1 MAEDK
6 LIRSMTWAVA
16 VAKSSGN
23 DISQFLLD
31 RAEVEDNPV
40 RRGVLKVMADNRFLD
55 TAKPVMMWQEDASNE
70 LEAFADRLESER
82 AAGCLPEERMNKLIE
97 EFFSLWLALMERRKR
112 IYESSRKARKKAR
125 MDLEEK
131 PSTKV
136 NIPEGDGGNDEGR
149 KEGMGPDMSGLQ
161 DFLED
166 NDDEDEDEDDDFMGI
181 GACDPK
187 LEQQRRE
194 NIYLRSIPESLKKLA
209 LLIGRAG
216 EDVTETKGRFSVAS
230 KSDIEG
236 ITVGNN
242 LSALL
247 PSELVLLSE
256 KATQDVFFMNFA
268 EKRLQVFASASQ
280 ASRPDDHRDGPVII
294 CVDESSSMS
303 GEPLQVAIQLAYAV
317 TIIAK
322 RRHREVLIVAY
333 SNSHKMMRVDSLGKD
348 RSKLLEFL
356 SDVSMGGNDEN
367 AMFEWLFQDIM
378 PREKKFDTADILC
391 ISDFG
396 WVQIGDSVKGLIDE
410 QKASGMKFY
419 GLNIGGTFGGWN
431 DLDDFGLLSAN
442 DVCDSLWEYSDGECR
457 EVLNDFSIN

>member
-1 MAEDK
+1 
-6 LIRSMTWAVA
+6 MTLAVA
-16 VAKSSGN
+16 VAKSSGS

-31 RAEVEDNPV
+31 RAEVEDKPV

-82 AAGCLPEERMNKLIE
+82 AAGCLTEERMNELIE
-97 EFFSLWLALMERRKR
+97 EFFSLWLALMGRRKR

-125 MDLEEK
+125 MDLEGK
-131 PSTKV
+131 PSTKCK
-136 NIPEGDGGNDEGR
+136 IPEGDGGNDKGH
-149 KEGMGPDMSGLQ
+149 KDGKGPNMSGLQ
-161 DFLED
+161 EFLEV
-166 NDDEDEDEDDDFMGI
+166 NDDEDDDFTGI
-181 GACDPK
+181 GASDPK
-187 LEQQRRE
+187 MEQQRRE

-216 EDVTETKGRFSVAS
+216 EDVTETRGRFSVAS

-280 ASRPDDHRDGPVII
+280 ASHPDDHKDGPVII

-333 SNSHKMMRVDSLGKD
+333 SDSHKMMRVDSLGRD

-356 SDVSMGGNDEN
+356 SNVSMGINNEN
-367 AMFEWLFQDIM
+367 AMFEWLFLDIL

-391 ISDFG
+391 VSDFG
-396 WVQIGDSVKGLIDE
+396 WVAIDDSVKRLIDE

-419 GLNIGGTFGGWN
+419 GLNIGGVFGGWH
-431 DLDDFGLLSAN
+431 DLDDFGLLGPM
-442 DVCDSLWEYSDGECR
+442 DVCDSLWEYSGGECR
-457 EVLNDFSIN
+457 KVKIQSPGERN

>member
-1 MAEDK
+1 
-6 LIRSMTWAVA
+6 MTLAVA
-16 VAKSSGN
+16 VAKSSGS

-31 RAEVEDNPV
+31 RAEVEDKPV

-82 AAGCLPEERMNKLIE
+82 AAGCLTEERMNELIE
-97 EFFSLWLALMERRKR
+97 EFFSLWLALMGRRKR

-125 MDLEEK
+125 MDLEGK
-131 PSTKV
+131 PSTKCK
-136 NIPEGDGGNDEGR
+136 IPEGDGGNDKGH
-149 KEGMGPDMSGLQ
+149 KEGKGPNMSGLQ
-161 DFLED
+161 EFLEV
-166 NDDEDEDEDDDFMGI
+166 NDDEDDDFTGI
-181 GACDPK
+181 GASDPK
-187 LEQQRRE
+187 MEQQRRE

-216 EDVTETKGRFSVAS
+216 EDVTETRGRFSVAS

-280 ASRPDDHRDGPVII
+280 ASHPDDHKDGPVII

-333 SNSHKMMRVDSLGKD
+333 SDSHKMMRVDSLGRD

-356 SDVSMGGNDEN
+356 SNVSMGINNEN
-367 AMFEWLFQDIM
+367 AMFEWLFLDIL

-391 ISDFG
+391 VSDFG
-396 WVQIGDSVKGLIDE
+396 WVAIDDSVKRLIDE

-419 GLNIGGTFGGWN
+419 GLNIGGVFGGWH
-431 DLDDFGLLSAN
+431 DLDDFGLLGPM
-442 DVCDSLWEYSDGECR
+442 DVCDSLWEYSGGECR
-457 EVLNDFSIN
+457 KVKIQSPGERN

>member
-1 MAEDK
+1 MAEGK
-6 LIRSMTWAVA
+6 LIRSMTLAVA
-16 VAKSSGN
+16 VAKFSGS

-40 RRGVLKVMADNRFLD
+40 RRTVLNVMADKRFLD
-55 TAKPVMMWQEDASNE
+55 TAKPVMMWREDASNE

-82 AAGCLPEERMNKLIE
+82 AAGRLTEGRMNKLIE
-97 EFFSLWLALMERRKR
+97 EFFSLWLALMGRRKR

-125 MDLEEK
+125 MDLDGNL
-131 PSTKV
+131 STKV
-136 NIPEGDGGNDEGR
+136 NIPEGDGSNDEGR

-161 DFLED
+161 EFLEV
-166 NDDEDEDEDDDFMGI
+166 NDDENDDFTGI
-181 GACDPK
+181 GAGDPK

-216 EDVTETKGRFSVAS
+216 EDVTETRGRFSVAS

-280 ASRPDDHRDGPVII
+280 ASRPDKHKDGPVII

-348 RSKLLEFL
+348 RSELLEFL
-356 SDVSMGGNDEN
+356 SDVSMGGNNEN

-378 PREKKFDTADILC
+378 PGEKKFDTADILC

-396 WVQIGDSVKGLIDE
+396 WVAIDDSVKRLIDE
-410 QKASGMKFY
+410 QKSSGMKFY
-419 GLNIGGTFGGWN
+419 GLNIGGAFGGWH
-431 DLDDFGLLSAN
+431 DLDDFGLLGPM

>member
-6 LIRSMTWAVA
+6 LIRSMTLAVA
-16 VAKSSGN
+16 VAKSSGS

-82 AAGCLPEERMNKLIE
+82 AAGCLTEERMNKLIE

-125 MDLEEK
+125 MDLEGNL
-131 PSTKV
+131 STKV

-161 DFLED
+161 EFLEV
-166 NDDEDEDEDDDFMGI
+166 NDDEDDDFTGI
-181 GACDPK
+181 GASDPK
-187 LEQQRRE
+187 MEQQRRE

-216 EDVTETKGRFSVAS
+216 EDVTETRGRFSVAS

-333 SNSHKMMRVDSLGKD
+333 SDSHKMMRVDSLGKD

-356 SDVSMGGNDEN
+356 SDVSMGGNNEN

-396 WVQIGDSVKGLIDE
+396 WVEIDDSVKRLIDE

-431 DLDDFGLLSAN
+431 DLDDFGLLGPM
-442 DVCDSLWEYSDGECR
+442 DVCDSLWEYSDGKCR
-457 EVLNDFSIN
+457 EVLNNFSIN

>member
-1 MAEDK
+1 MAEGK
-6 LIRSMTWAVA
+6 LIRSMTLAVA
-16 VAKSSGN
+16 VAKSSGS

-40 RRGVLKVMADNRFLD
+40 RRGVLKVMADKRFLD
-55 TAKPVMMWQEDASNE
+55 TVSPVMMWQEDASNE

-82 AAGCLPEERMNKLIE
+82 AAGCLTEGRMNKLIE
-97 EFFSLWLALMERRKR
+97 EFFSLWLALMGRRKR

-125 MDLEEK
+125 MDLEGNL
-131 PSTKV
+131 STKV

-166 NDDEDEDEDDDFMGI
+166 NDDEDDDFMGI
-181 GACDPK
+181 GACGPK
-187 LEQQRRE
+187 MEQQRRE

-216 EDVTETKGRFSVAS
+216 EDVTETRGRFSVAS

-280 ASRPDDHRDGPVII
+280 ASRPDDHKDGPVII
-294 CVDESSSMS
+294 CVDESASMS

-333 SNSHKMMRVDSLGKD
+333 SDSHKMMRVDSLGND

-356 SDVSMGGNDEN
+356 SDVSMGGNNEN

-378 PREKKFDTADILC
+378 PGEKKFDTADILC

-396 WVQIGDSVKGLIDE
+396 WVAIDDSVKRLIDE
-410 QKASGMKFY
+410 QKSSGMKFY
-419 GLNIGGTFGGWN
+419 GLNIGGAFGGWH
-431 DLDDFGLLSAN
+431 DLDDFGLLGPM

>member
-1 MAEDK
+1 MAEGK
-6 LIRSMTWAVA
+6 LIRSMTLAVA
-16 VAKSSGN
+16 VAKSSGS

-40 RRGVLKVMADNRFLD
+40 RRGVLKVMADKRFLD
-55 TAKPVMMWQEDASNE
+55 TVSPVMMWQEDASNE

-82 AAGCLPEERMNKLIE
+82 AAGCLTEGRMNKLIE
-97 EFFSLWLALMERRKR
+97 EFFSLWLALMGRRKR

-125 MDLEEK
+125 MDLDGNL
-131 PSTKV
+131 STKV
-136 NIPEGDGGNDEGR
+136 NIPEGDGSNDEGR

-161 DFLED
+161 EFLEV
-166 NDDEDEDEDDDFMGI
+166 NDDENDDFTGI
-181 GACDPK
+181 GAGDPK

-216 EDVTETKGRFSVAS
+216 EDVTETRGRFSVAS

-280 ASRPDDHRDGPVII
+280 ASRPDDHKDGPVII
-294 CVDESSSMS
+294 CVDESASMS

-333 SNSHKMMRVDSLGKD
+333 SDSHKMMRVDSLGND

-396 WVQIGDSVKGLIDE
+396 WVAIDDSVKRLIDE
-410 QKASGMKFY
+410 QKSSGMKFY
-419 GLNIGGTFGGWN
+419 GLNIGGAFGGWH
-431 DLDDFGLLSAN
+431 DLDDFGLLGPM

>member
-6 LIRSMTWAVA
+6 LIRSMTLAVA
-16 VAKSSGN
+16 VAKFSGS

-40 RRGVLKVMADNRFLD
+40 RRTVLNVMADKRFLD
-55 TAKPVMMWQEDASNE
+55 TAKPVMMWREDASNE

-82 AAGCLPEERMNKLIE
+82 AAGRLTEERMNKLIE

-125 MDLEEK
+125 MDLEGNL
-131 PSTKV
+131 STKV
-136 NIPEGDGGNDEGR
+136 NIPEGDGSNDEGR

-161 DFLED
+161 EFLEV
-166 NDDEDEDEDDDFMGI
+166 NDDENDDFTGI
-181 GACDPK
+181 GASDPK

-216 EDVTETKGRFSVAS
+216 EDVTETRGRFSVAS

-280 ASRPDDHRDGPVII
+280 ASHPDNHKDGPVIV

-303 GEPLQVAIQLAYAV
+303 GEPLEIAIQLAYAV

-333 SNSHKMMRVDSLGKD
+333 SDSHKMMRVDSLGKD
-348 RSKLLEFL
+348 RNKLLEFL
-356 SDVSMGGNDEN
+356 SDVSMGGNNEN

-396 WVQIGDSVKGLIDE
+396 WVEIDDSVKRLIDE
-410 QKASGMKFY
+410 QKSSGMKFY
-419 GLNIGGTFGGWN
+419 GLNIGGAFGGWS
-431 DLDDFGLLSAN
+431 DLDDLGLLSAN

-457 EVLNDFSIN
+457 EVKIQSPGERNC

>member
-1 MAEDK
+1 
-6 LIRSMTWAVA
+6 
-16 VAKSSGN
+16 
-23 DISQFLLD
+23 
-31 RAEVEDNPV
+31 
-40 RRGVLKVMADNRFLD
+40 
-55 TAKPVMMWQEDASNE
+55 
-70 LEAFADRLESER
+70 
-82 AAGCLPEERMNKLIE
+82 
-97 EFFSLWLALMERRKR
+97 MERRRR
-112 IYESSRKARKKAR
+112 IYESSQKARKKAR
-125 MDLEEK
+125 MDLEGNL
-131 PSTKV
+131 STKV

-161 DFLED
+161 EFLEV
-166 NDDEDEDEDDDFMGI
+166 NDDENDDFTGI
-181 GACDPK
+181 GASDPK

-216 EDVTETKGRFSVAS
+216 EDVTETRGRFSVAS

-256 KATQDVFFMNFA
+256 KATQDIFFMNFA

-280 ASRPDDHRDGPVII
+280 SSRPDDHKDGPVII

-303 GEPLQVAIQLAYAV
+303 GEPLEIAIQLAYAV

-333 SNSHKMMRVDSLGKD
+333 SDSHKMMRVDSLGKD

-356 SDVSMGGNDEN
+356 SNVSMGRNNEN
-367 AMFEWLFQDIM
+367 AMFEWLFQDIL
-378 PREKKFDTADILC
+378 PGEKKFDTADILC

-396 WVQIGDSVKGLIDE
+396 WVAIDDSVKRLIDE

-419 GLNIGGTFGGWN
+419 GLNIGGAFGGWS

-457 EVLNDFSIN
+457 EVKIQSPGERNC

>member
-1 MAEDK
+1 
-6 LIRSMTWAVA
+6 MTLAVA
-16 VAKSSGN
+16 VAKSSGS

-31 RAEVEDNPV
+31 RAEVEDKPV

-82 AAGCLPEERMNKLIE
+82 AAGRLTEERMNKLIE
-97 EFFSLWLALMERRKR
+97 EFFSLWLALMERRRR
-112 IYESSRKARKKAR
+112 IYESSQKARKKAR
-125 MDLEEK
+125 MDLEGNL
-131 PSTKV
+131 STKV

-161 DFLED
+161 EFLEV
-166 NDDEDEDEDDDFMGI
+166 NDDENNDFTGI
-181 GACDPK
+181 GASDPK

-216 EDVTETKGRFSVAS
+216 EDVTETRGRFSVAS

-280 ASRPDDHRDGPVII
+280 ASHPDNHKDGPVIV

-303 GEPLQVAIQLAYAV
+303 GEPLEIAIQLAYAV

-333 SNSHKMMRVDSLGKD
+333 SDSHKMMRVDSLGKD
-348 RSKLLEFL
+348 RNKLLEFL
-356 SDVSMGGNDEN
+356 SEVSMGGNNEN

-396 WVQIGDSVKGLIDE
+396 WVEIDDSVKRLIDE
-410 QKASGMKFY
+410 QKS
-419 GLNIGGTFGGWN
+419 
-431 DLDDFGLLSAN
+431 S
-442 DVCDSLWEYSDGECR
+442 
-457 EVLNDFSIN
+457 

>member
-1 MAEDK
+1 MAEGK
-6 LIRSMTWAVA
+6 LIRSMTLAVA
-16 VAKSSGN
+16 VAKSSGS

-40 RRGVLKVMADNRFLD
+40 RRGVLKVMADKRFLD
-55 TAKPVMMWQEDASNE
+55 TVSPVMMWQEDASNE

-82 AAGCLPEERMNKLIE
+82 AAGCLTEGRMNKLIE
-97 EFFSLWLALMERRKR
+97 EFFSLWLALMGRRKR

-125 MDLEEK
+125 MDLEGNL
-131 PSTKV
+131 STKV
-136 NIPEGDGGNDEGR
+136 NIPEGDGGNDEGH
-149 KEGMGPDMSGLQ
+149 KEGKGPNMSGLQ
-161 DFLED
+161 EFLEV
-166 NDDEDEDEDDDFMGI
+166 NDDEDDDFTGI
-181 GACDPK
+181 GASDPK
-187 LEQQRRE
+187 MEQQRRE

-216 EDVTETKGRFSVAS
+216 EDVTETRGRFSVAS

-280 ASRPDDHRDGPVII
+280 VSRPDDHRDGPVII

-348 RSKLLEFL
+348 RSELLEFL
-356 SDVSMGGNDEN
+356 SNVSMGGNNEN

-378 PREKKFDTADILC
+378 PGEKKFDTADILC

-396 WVQIGDSVKGLIDE
+396 WVAIDDSVKRLIDE
-410 QKASGMKFY
+410 QKSSGMKFY
-419 GLNIGGTFGGWN
+419 GLNIGGAFGGWH
-431 DLDDFGLLSAN
+431 DLDDFGLLGPM
-442 DVCDSLWEYSDGECR
+442 DVCDSLWKYSDGECR
-457 EVLNDFSIN
+457 EVFNDFSIN

>member
-6 LIRSMTWAVA
+6 LIRSMTLAVA
-16 VAKSSGN
+16 VAKFSGS

-40 RRGVLKVMADNRFLD
+40 RRTVLNVMADKRFLD
-55 TAKPVMMWQEDASNE
+55 TAKPVMMWREDASNE

-82 AAGCLPEERMNKLIE
+82 AAGRLTEERMNKLIE
-97 EFFSLWLALMERRKR
+97 EFFSLWLALMERRRR
-112 IYESSRKARKKAR
+112 IYESSQKARKKAR
-125 MDLEEK
+125 MDLEGNL
-131 PSTKV
+131 STKV

-161 DFLED
+161 EFLEV
-166 NDDEDEDEDDDFMGI
+166 NDDENDDFTGI
-181 GACDPK
+181 GASDPK
-187 LEQQRRE
+187 LEQLRRE

-209 LLIGRAG
+209 LLMGRAG
-216 EDVTETKGRFSVAS
+216 EDVTETRGRFSAAS

-280 ASRPDDHRDGPVII
+280 ASRPDKHKDGPVII

-348 RSKLLEFL
+348 RSELLEFL
-356 SDVSMGGNDEN
+356 SNVSMGGNNEN

-378 PREKKFDTADILC
+378 PGEKKFDTADILC

-396 WVQIGDSVKGLIDE
+396 WVAIDDSVKRLIDE
-410 QKASGMKFY
+410 QKSSGMKFY
-419 GLNIGGTFGGWN
+419 GLNIGGAFGGWH
-431 DLDDFGLLSAN
+431 DLDDFGLLGPM

-457 EVLNDFSIN
+457 EVKKSMSR

>member
-6 LIRSMTWAVA
+6 LIRSMTLAVA
-16 VAKSSGN
+16 VAKFSGS

-40 RRGVLKVMADNRFLD
+40 RRTVLNVMADNRFLD

-82 AAGCLPEERMNKLIE
+82 AAGCLTEERMNKLIE
-97 EFFSLWLALMERRKR
+97 EFFPLWLALMERRKR

-125 MDLEEK
+125 MDLEGK
-131 PSTKV
+131 PSTKCK
-136 NIPEGDGGNDEGR
+136 IPEGDGGNDKGH
-149 KEGMGPDMSGLQ
+149 KEGKGPNMSGLQ
-161 DFLED
+161 EFLEV
-166 NDDEDEDEDDDFMGI
+166 NDDEDDDFTGI
-181 GACDPK
+181 GASDPK
-187 LEQQRRE
+187 MEQQRRE

-216 EDVTETKGRFSVAS
+216 EDVTETRGRFSVAS

-333 SNSHKMMRVDSLGKD
+333 SDSHKMMRVDSLGRD

-356 SDVSMGGNDEN
+356 SNVSMGINNEN
-367 AMFEWLFQDIM
+367 AMFEWLFLDIL

-391 ISDFG
+391 VSDFG
-396 WVQIGDSVKGLIDE
+396 WVAIDDSVKRLIDE

-419 GLNIGGTFGGWN
+419 GLNIGGVFGGWH
-431 DLDDFGLLSAN
+431 DLDDFGLLGPM
-442 DVCDSLWEYSDGECR
+442 DVCDSLWEYSGGECR
-457 EVLNDFSIN
+457 KVKIQSPGERN

>member
-6 LIRSMTWAVA
+6 LIRSMTLAVA
-16 VAKSSGN
+16 VAKSSGS

-82 AAGCLPEERMNKLIE
+82 AAGCLTEERMNKLIE
-97 EFFSLWLALMERRKR
+97 EFFPLWLALMERRKR

-125 MDLEEK
+125 MDLEGK
-131 PSTKV
+131 PSTKCK
-136 NIPEGDGGNDEGR
+136 IPEGDGGNDEGH
-149 KEGMGPDMSGLQ
+149 KEGKGPNMSGLQ
-161 DFLED
+161 EFLEV
-166 NDDEDEDEDDDFMGI
+166 NDDEDDDFTGI
-181 GACDPK
+181 GASDPK
-187 LEQQRRE
+187 MEQQRRE

-216 EDVTETKGRFSVAS
+216 EDVTETRGRFSVAS

-333 SNSHKMMRVDSLGKD
+333 SDSHKMMRVDSLGKD

-356 SDVSMGGNDEN
+356 SNVSMGRNNEN
-367 AMFEWLFQDIM
+367 AMFEWLFLDIL

-391 ISDFG
+391 VSDFG
-396 WVQIGDSVKGLIDE
+396 WVAIDDSVKRLIDE

-419 GLNIGGTFGGWN
+419 GLNIGGVFGGWH
-431 DLDDFGLLSAN
+431 DLDDFGLLGPM

-457 EVLNDFSIN
+457 KVKIQSPGERN

>member
-1 MAEDK
+1 
-6 LIRSMTWAVA
+6 MTLAVA
-16 VAKSSGN
+16 VAKSSGS

-31 RAEVEDNPV
+31 RAEVEDKPV

-82 AAGCLPEERMNKLIE
+82 AAGCLTEERMNELIE
-97 EFFSLWLALMERRKR
+97 EFFSLWLALMGRRKR

-125 MDLEEK
+125 MDLEGNL
-131 PSTKV
+131 PTKV

-161 DFLED
+161 DFLEV
-166 NDDEDEDEDDDFMGI
+166 NDDEEDDDFTGI
-181 GACDPK
+181 GAGDPK

-247 PSELVLLSE
+247 PSELALLSE
-256 KATQDVFFMNFA
+256 KATKDVFFMNFA

-280 ASRPDDHRDGPVII
+280 ASRPDDHKDGPVII

-333 SNSHKMMRVDSLGKD
+333 SDSHKMMRVDSLGKD
-348 RSKLLEFL
+348 RNKLLEFL
-356 SDVSMGGNDEN
+356 SDVSMGGNNEN
-367 AMFEWLFQDIM
+367 AMFEWLFQDIL
-378 PREKKFDTADILC
+378 PGEKKFDTADILC

-396 WVQIGDSVKGLIDE
+396 WVEIDDSVKRLIDE

-419 GLNIGGTFGGWN
+419 GLNIGGVFGGWS

-457 EVLNDFSIN
+457 EVKKSMSR

>member
-1 MAEDK
+1 MAEGK
-6 LIRSMTWAVA
+6 LIRSMTLAVA
-16 VAKSSGN
+16 VAKFSGN

-40 RRGVLKVMADNRFLD
+40 RRTVLNVMADRRFLD
-55 TAKPVMMWQEDASNE
+55 TVSPVMMWQEDASNE

-82 AAGCLPEERMNKLIE
+82 AAGCLTEGRMNKLIE
-97 EFFSLWLALMERRKR
+97 EFFSLWLALMGRRKR

-125 MDLEEK
+125 MDLDGNL
-131 PSTKV
+131 STKV
-136 NIPEGDGGNDEGR
+136 NIPEGDGSNDEGR

-161 DFLED
+161 EFLEV
-166 NDDEDEDEDDDFMGI
+166 NDDENDDFTGI
-181 GACDPK
+181 GAGDPK

-216 EDVTETKGRFSVAS
+216 EDVTETRGRFSVAS

-280 ASRPDDHRDGPVII
+280 ASRPDKHKDGPVII

-348 RSKLLEFL
+348 RSELLEFL
-356 SDVSMGGNDEN
+356 SNVSMGGNNEN

-378 PREKKFDTADILC
+378 PGEKKFDTADILC

-396 WVQIGDSVKGLIDE
+396 WVAIDDSVKRLIDE
-410 QKASGMKFY
+410 QKSSGMKFY
-419 GLNIGGTFGGWN
+419 GLNIGGAFGGWH
-431 DLDDFGLLSAN
+431 DLDDFGLLGPM

>member
-6 LIRSMTWAVA
+6 LIRSMTLAVA
-16 VAKSSGN
+16 VAKFSGS

-40 RRGVLKVMADNRFLD
+40 RRTVLNVMADKRFLD
-55 TAKPVMMWQEDASNE
+55 TAKPVMMWREDASNE

-82 AAGCLPEERMNKLIE
+82 VAGRLTEERMNKLIE
-97 EFFSLWLALMERRKR
+97 EFFSLWLALMERRRR
-112 IYESSRKARKKAR
+112 IYESSQKARKKAR
-125 MDLEEK
+125 MDLEGNL
-131 PSTKV
+131 STKV
-136 NIPEGDGGNDEGR
+136 NIPEGDGSNDEGR

-161 DFLED
+161 EFLEV
-166 NDDEDEDEDDDFMGI
+166 NDDENDDFTGI
-181 GACDPK
+181 GASDPK

-216 EDVTETKGRFSVAS
+216 EDVTETRGRFSVAS

-247 PSELVLLSE
+247 PSELALLSE
-256 KATQDVFFMNFA
+256 KATQNVFFMNFA

-280 ASRPDDHRDGPVII
+280 ASRPDDHKDGPVII

-303 GEPLQVAIQLAYAV
+303 GEPLEIAIQLAYAV

-333 SNSHKMMRVDSLGKD
+333 SDSHKMMRVDSLGKD
-348 RSKLLEFL
+348 RNKLLEFL
-356 SDVSMGGNDEN
+356 SDVSMGGNNEN

-396 WVQIGDSVKGLIDE
+396 WVEIDDSVKRLIDE
-410 QKASGMKFY
+410 QKSSGMKFY
-419 GLNIGGTFGGWN
+419 GLNIGGAFGGWS
-431 DLDDFGLLSAN
+431 DLDDLGLLSAN
-442 DVCDSLWEYSDGECR
+442 DVSDSLWEYRDGECR
-457 EVLNDFSIN
+457 EVKIQFPGERNC

>member
-1 MAEDK
+1 MAEGK
-6 LIRSMTWAVA
+6 LIRSMTLAVA
-16 VAKSSGN
+16 VAKSSGS

-31 RAEVEDNPV
+31 RTEVEDNPV
-40 RRGVLKVMADNRFLD
+40 RRGVLKVMADKRFLD
-55 TAKPVMMWQEDASNE
+55 TVSPVMMWQEDASNE

-82 AAGCLPEERMNKLIE
+82 AAGCLTEGRMNKLIE
-97 EFFSLWLALMERRKR
+97 EFFSLWLALMGRRKR

-125 MDLEEK
+125 MDLDGNL
-131 PSTKV
+131 STKV
-136 NIPEGDGGNDEGR
+136 NIPEGDGIND
-149 KEGMGPDMSGLQ
+149 
-161 DFLED
+161 
-166 NDDEDEDEDDDFMGI
+166 DEDDDFTGI
-181 GACDPK
+181 GAGDPK

-216 EDVTETKGRFSVAS
+216 EDVTETRGRFSVAS

-280 ASRPDDHRDGPVII
+280 ASRPDKHKDGPVII

-322 RRHREVLIVAY
+322 RRHREALIVAY

-348 RSKLLEFL
+348 RSELLEFL
-356 SDVSMGGNDEN
+356 SNVSMGGNNEN

-378 PREKKFDTADILC
+378 PGEKKFDTADILC

-396 WVQIGDSVKGLIDE
+396 WVAIDDSVKRLIDE
-410 QKASGMKFY
+410 QKSSGMKFY
-419 GLNIGGTFGGWN
+419 GLNIGGAFGGWH
-431 DLDDFGLLSAN
+431 DLDDFGLLGPM

-457 EVLNDFSIN
+457 EVKKSMSR

>member
-1 MAEDK
+1 
-6 LIRSMTWAVA
+6 MTLAVA
-16 VAKSSGN
+16 VAKFSGS

-40 RRGVLKVMADNRFLD
+40 RRTVLNVVADKRFLD
-55 TAKPVMMWQEDASNE
+55 EAKPVMMWREDASNE

-82 AAGCLPEERMNKLIE
+82 AAGRLTEERMNKLIE
-97 EFFSLWLALMERRKR
+97 EFFSLWLALMERRRR
-112 IYESSRKARKKAR
+112 IYESSQKARKKAR
-125 MDLEEK
+125 MDLEGNL
-131 PSTKV
+131 STKV

-149 KEGMGPDMSGLQ
+149 KEGMGPDMSGLKE
-161 DFLED
+161 FLEV
-166 NDDEDEDEDDDFMGI
+166 NDDENDDFTGI
-181 GACDPK
+181 GASDPK

-216 EDVTETKGRFSVAS
+216 EDVTETRGRFSVAS

-280 ASRPDDHRDGPVII
+280 ASHPDNHKDGPVIV

-303 GEPLQVAIQLAYAV
+303 GEPLEIAIQLAYAV

-333 SNSHKMMRVDSLGKD
+333 SDSHKMMRVDSLGKD
-348 RSKLLEFL
+348 RSELLEFL
-356 SDVSMGGNDEN
+356 SNVSMGGNNEN

-378 PREKKFDTADILC
+378 PGEKKFDTADILC

-396 WVQIGDSVKGLIDE
+396 WVAIDDSVKRLIDE
-410 QKASGMKFY
+410 QKSSGMKFY
-419 GLNIGGTFGGWN
+419 GLNIGGAFGGWH
-431 DLDDFGLLSAN
+431 DLDDFGLLGPM

-457 EVLNDFSIN
+457 EVKKSMSR

>member
-1 MAEDK
+1 
-6 LIRSMTWAVA
+6 MTLAVA
-16 VAKSSGN
+16 VAKSSGS

-31 RAEVEDNPV
+31 RAEVEDKPV

-82 AAGCLPEERMNKLIE
+82 AAGCLTEERMNELLE
-97 EFFSLWLALMERRKR
+97 EFFSLWLALMGRRKR

-125 MDLEEK
+125 MDLEGNL
-131 PSTKV
+131 PTKV

-161 DFLED
+161 DFLEV
-166 NDDEDEDEDDDFMGI
+166 NDDEEDDDFTGI
-181 GACDPK
+181 GAGDPK

-216 EDVTETKGRFSVAS
+216 EDVTETKGRFSMAS

-280 ASRPDDHRDGPVII
+280 ASRPDDHKDGPVII

-333 SNSHKMMRVDSLGKD
+333 SDSHKMMRVDSLGKD

-356 SDVSMGGNDEN
+356 SNVSMGRNNEN
-367 AMFEWLFQDIM
+367 AMFEWLFQDIL

-391 ISDFG
+391 VSDFG
-396 WVQIGDSVKGLIDE
+396 WVAIDDSVKRLIDE

-419 GLNIGGTFGGWN
+419 GLNIGGAFGGWS

-457 EVLNDFSIN
+457 EVKIQSSGERNC

>member
-6 LIRSMTWAVA
+6 LIRSMTLAVA
-16 VAKSSGN
+16 VAKFSGSA
-23 DISQFLLD
+23 ISQFLLD

-40 RRGVLKVMADNRFLD
+40 CRTVLNVMTDKRFLD
-55 TAKPVMMWQEDASNE
+55 TAKPVMMWREDASNE

-82 AAGCLPEERMNKLIE
+82 AAGRLTEERMNKLIE
-97 EFFSLWLALMERRKR
+97 EFFSLWLALMERRRR
-112 IYESSRKARKKAR
+112 IYESSQKARKKAR
-125 MDLEEK
+125 MDLEGNL
-131 PSTKV
+131 STKV

-161 DFLED
+161 EFLEV
-166 NDDEDEDEDDDFMGI
+166 NDDENDDFMGI

-187 LEQQRRE
+187 MEQQRRE

-216 EDVTETKGRFSVAS
+216 EDVTETRGRFSVAS

-280 ASRPDDHRDGPVII
+280 ASRPDDHKDGPVII

-333 SNSHKMMRVDSLGKD
+333 SDSHKMMRVDSLGKD

-367 AMFEWLFQDIM
+367 AMFKWLFQDIM

-396 WVQIGDSVKGLIDE
+396 WGQIDDSVKGLIDE
-410 QKASGMKFY
+410 RKASGMKFY
-419 GLNIGGTFGGWN
+419 GLNIGGAFGGWS

-442 DVCDSLWEYSDGECR
+442 DVCDSLWEYRDGECR

>member
-1 MAEDK
+1 MAEGK
-6 LIRSMTWAVA
+6 LIRSMTLAVA
-16 VAKSSGN
+16 VAKSSGS

-40 RRGVLKVMADNRFLD
+40 RRGVLKVMADKRFLD
-55 TAKPVMMWQEDASNE
+55 TVSPVMMWQEDASNE

-82 AAGCLPEERMNKLIE
+82 AAGCLTEGRMNKLIE
-97 EFFSLWLALMERRKR
+97 EFFSLWLALMGRRKR

-125 MDLEEK
+125 MDLDGNL
-131 PSTKV
+131 STKV
-136 NIPEGDGGNDEGR
+136 NIPEGDGSND
-149 KEGMGPDMSGLQ
+149 
-161 DFLED
+161 
-166 NDDEDEDEDDDFMGI
+166 DEDDDFTGI
-181 GACDPK
+181 GAGDPK

-216 EDVTETKGRFSVAS
+216 EDVTETRGRFSVAS

-280 ASRPDDHRDGPVII
+280 ASRPDKHKDGPVII

-348 RSKLLEFL
+348 RSELLEFL
-356 SDVSMGGNDEN
+356 SNVSMGGNNEN

-378 PREKKFDTADILC
+378 PGEKKFDTADILC
-391 ISDFG
+391 VSDFG
-396 WVQIGDSVKGLIDE
+396 WVAIDDSVKRLIDE

-419 GLNIGGTFGGWN
+419 GLNIGGAFGWWS

-457 EVLNDFSIN
+457 EVKKSMSR

>member
-1 MAEDK
+1 
-6 LIRSMTWAVA
+6 MTLAVA
-16 VAKSSGN
+16 VAKSSGS

-31 RAEVEDNPV
+31 RAEVEDKPV

-82 AAGCLPEERMNKLIE
+82 AAGCLTEERMNKLIE
-97 EFFSLWLALMERRKR
+97 EFFPLWLALMERRKR

-125 MDLEEK
+125 MDLEGK
-131 PSTKV
+131 PSTKCK
-136 NIPEGDGGNDEGR
+136 IPEGDGGNDKGH
-149 KEGMGPDMSGLQ
+149 KEGKGPNMSGLQ
-161 DFLED
+161 EFLEV
-166 NDDEDEDEDDDFMGI
+166 NDDEDDDFTGI
-181 GACDPK
+181 GASDPK
-187 LEQQRRE
+187 MEQQRRE

-216 EDVTETKGRFSVAS
+216 EDVTETRGRFSVAS

-280 ASRPDDHRDGPVII
+280 ASHPDDHKDGPVII

-333 SNSHKMMRVDSLGKD
+333 SDSHKMMRVDSLGRD

-356 SDVSMGGNDEN
+356 SNVSMGINNEN
-367 AMFEWLFQDIM
+367 AMFEWLFLDIL

-391 ISDFG
+391 VSDFG
-396 WVQIGDSVKGLIDE
+396 WVAIDDSVKRLIDE

-419 GLNIGGTFGGWN
+419 GLNIGGVFGGWH
-431 DLDDFGLLSAN
+431 DLDDFGLLGPM
-442 DVCDSLWEYSDGECR
+442 DVCDSLWEYSGGECR
-457 EVLNDFSIN
+457 KVKIQSPGERN

>member
-1 MAEDK
+1 
-6 LIRSMTWAVA
+6 MTLAVA
-16 VAKSSGN
+16 VAKSSGS

-31 RAEVEDNPV
+31 RAEVEDKPV

-82 AAGCLPEERMNKLIE
+82 AAGCLTEERMNELIE
-97 EFFSLWLALMERRKR
+97 EFFSLWLALMGRRKR

-125 MDLEEK
+125 MDLEGNL
-131 PSTKV
+131 PTKV

-149 KEGMGPDMSGLQ
+149 KEGMGPDMSGFQ
-161 DFLED
+161 DFLEV
-166 NDDEDEDEDDDFMGI
+166 NDDEEDDDFTGI
-181 GACDPK
+181 GAGDPK

-216 EDVTETKGRFSVAS
+216 EDVTETKGRFSMAS

-280 ASRPDDHRDGPVII
+280 ASRPDDHKDGPVII

-333 SNSHKMMRVDSLGKD
+333 SDSHKMMRVDSLGKD

-356 SDVSMGGNDEN
+356 SNVSMGRNNEN
-367 AMFEWLFQDIM
+367 AMFEWLFQDIL

-391 ISDFG
+391 VSDFG
-396 WVQIGDSVKGLIDE
+396 WVAIDDSVKRLIDE

-419 GLNIGGTFGGWN
+419 GLNIGGAFGGWS

-457 EVLNDFSIN
+457 EVKIQSSGERN

>member
-6 LIRSMTWAVA
+6 LIRSMTLAVA
-16 VAKSSGN
+16 VAKFSGS

-40 RRGVLKVMADNRFLD
+40 RRTVLNVMADKRFLD
-55 TAKPVMMWQEDASNE
+55 TAKPVMMWREDASNE

-82 AAGCLPEERMNKLIE
+82 AAGRLTEERMNKLIE
-97 EFFSLWLALMERRKR
+97 EFFSPWLALMERRRR
-112 IYESSRKARKKAR
+112 IYESSQKARKKAR
-125 MDLEEK
+125 MDLEGNL
-131 PSTKV
+131 PTKV

-166 NDDEDEDEDDDFMGI
+166 NDDEDDDFMGI

-187 LEQQRRE
+187 MEQQRRE

-216 EDVTETKGRFSVAS
+216 EDVTETRGRFSVAS

-280 ASRPDDHRDGPVII
+280 ASRPDVHKDGPVIV
-294 CVDESSSMS
+294 CVDESSSMN

-333 SNSHKMMRVDSLGKD
+333 SDSHKMMRVDSLGND

-396 WVQIGDSVKGLIDE
+396 WVAIDDSVKRLIDE
-410 QKASGMKFY
+410 QKSSGMKFY
-419 GLNIGGTFGGWN
+419 GLNIGGAFGGWH
-431 DLDDFGLLSAN
+431 DLDDFGLLGPM
-442 DVCDSLWEYSDGECR
+442 DVCDSLWKYSDGECR
-457 EVLNDFSIN
+457 EVFNDFSIN

>member
-6 LIRSMTWAVA
+6 LIRSMTLAVA
-16 VAKSSGN
+16 VAKFSGS

-40 RRGVLKVMADNRFLD
+40 RRTVLNVMADKRFLD
-55 TAKPVMMWQEDASNE
+55 TAKPVMMWREDASNE

-82 AAGCLPEERMNKLIE
+82 AAGRLTEERMNKLIE
-97 EFFSLWLALMERRKR
+97 EFFSLWLALMERRRR
-112 IYESSRKARKKAR
+112 IYESSQKARKKAR
-125 MDLEEK
+125 MDLEGNL
-131 PSTKV
+131 STKV

-161 DFLED
+161 EFLEV
-166 NDDEDEDEDDDFMGI
+166 NDDENDDFTGI
-181 GACDPK
+181 GASDPK
-187 LEQQRRE
+187 LEQLRRE

-216 EDVTETKGRFSVAS
+216 EDVTETRGRFSVAS

-280 ASRPDDHRDGPVII
+280 ASRPDKHKDGPVII

-348 RSKLLEFL
+348 RSELLEFL
-356 SDVSMGGNDEN
+356 SNVSMGGNNEN

-378 PREKKFDTADILC
+378 PGEKKFDTADILC

-396 WVQIGDSVKGLIDE
+396 WVAIDDSVKRLIDE
-410 QKASGMKFY
+410 QKSSGMKFY
-419 GLNIGGTFGGWN
+419 GLNIGGAFGGWH
-431 DLDDFGLLSAN
+431 DLDDFGLLGPM

-457 EVLNDFSIN
+457 EVKKSMSR